1 VWPKEVAEDKRTIRD
16 VELVASDRAEY
27 AMLGEL
33 EIPISEPVETMEAGE
48 RVLKIITTGADAEQL
63 KKHGFEPMLPRSH
76 ALKGGVKTLANSP
89 LPEPT
94 IYCQTPI
101 AIDTADCDFPQYENQ
116 TGDACLATFGGRGL
130 FEEIQNTVLST
141 GTVRITPV
149 VIGGTATGARK
160 IAGIRFGPPVGT
172 TPIPTHY
179 ILATHHAREWMSTA
193 IAVKMM
199 RYLRDVTNG
208 AIDPSVREKLQS
220 AAVVIVPV
228 VNPDGYDFTHD
239 PNGDRSWR
247 PNRNLAANVQ
257 DGTDINRNY
266 AGNWSQSGLAD
277 NVSVSAGPGNWRGP
291 SAASEPETQAIQS
304 LFDSPGP
311 FPQSKPLTAMSY
323 HTYANI
329 VIYSTGWKLKAD
341 STGPACYPNANCLNP
356 DSAPIRSL
364 FGNHAVSNFADP
376 DSGGVVFPND
386 KRYLIDQ
393 ERSNGYTTT
402 GDFLQ
407 YAQYQKGVMAVTPEF
422 GGTASEFYPECLTP
436 SQRIT
441 LLGKFFD
448 KQKAQLNK
456 LLAATA
462 NLQADYTQ
470 FTTGRQGP
478 IYVWR
483 EKALTSGT
491 PAAIDDINANPTVLV
506 TRSAASGTTPWTA
519 TVNGVAGLQTFNLR
533 RTGKFYNVF
542 GFQMPNAMQ
551 LPCTITP
558 TGSEVPIKMGG
569 CTGTIDLCD
578 PLRLIRTGGFAH
590 FDRIRANGARDCGYK
605 ANTTTLSDST
615 LEIQANFG
623 GNARTALLSFTLRWS
638 AQASTIPIRLQREVP
653 GFTVG
658 STRWEDVTT
667 WPLEAPSYELRTP
680 SFSNFGDTKANND
693 TLRSFAF
700 ESQLKTL
707 PSGQKQTERFRFYYP
722 PGTPGSFEV
731 LDLIVSSREG
741 VL

>member
-33 EIPISEPVETMEAGE
+33 EIPISEPAETMEAGE

-63 KKHGFEPMLPRSH
+63 RKYGFEPMLPRSH
-76 ALKGGVKTLANSP
+76 APKGGVKTLVNGP
-89 LPEPT
+89 PPPT
-94 IYCQTPI
+94 SVCSQPNPI
-101 AIDTADCDFPQYENQ
+101 DSSDCDFPWYENV
-116 TGDACLATFGGRGL
+116 TGDACLTSGGARGL
-130 FEEIQNTVLST
+130 LEEMQNMAVTT
-141 GTVRITPV
+141 GNVRITPTQ
-149 VIGGTATGARK
+149 IGATPNGKK
-160 IAGIRFGPPVGT
+160 IVGVRFGPPVGT

-208 AIDPSVREKLQS
+208 AIDPSFRERLLS
-220 AAVVIVPV
+220 TAVIIVPV
-228 VNPDGYDFTHD
+228 VNPDGYDFTHS

-247 PNRNLAANVQ
+247 QNRNGVNGSQGV
-257 DGTDINRNY
+257 DINRNY
-266 AGNWSQSGLAD
+266 AGNWSQSKLAD
-277 NVSVSAGPGNWRGP
+277 SVDFSDLGGSSVWRGP
-291 SAASEPETQAIQS
+291 SAASELETQAIQGM
-304 LFDSPGP
+304 FGSPGP
-311 FPQSKPLTAMSY
+311 FPQSSPLTAMSY
-323 HTYANI
+323 HTYGNL
-329 VIYSTGWKLKAD
+329 VIYSTGWKPAAD
-341 STGPACYPNANCLNP
+341 SSGPSCYPNANCLNP

-364 FGNHAVSNFADP
+364 FGNHATSNFVDP
-376 DSGGVVFPND
+376 DSGVFLFPAR
-386 KRYLIDQ
+386 RYLIDQ

-422 GGTASEFYPECLTP
+422 GGTASEFYPECQTP

-470 FTTGRQGP
+470 FTTGREGP
-478 IYVWR
+478 AYVWR
-483 EKALTSGT
+483 EKALTGGQ
-491 PAAIDDINANPTVLV
+491 PAAIDDINANPTILV
-506 TRSAASGTTPWTA
+506 TRSAAWGTNPWTA
-519 TVNGVAGLQTFNLR
+519 AVAGLAGNQTFNLR
-533 RTGKFYNVF
+533 RQGKFYNVF

-551 LPCTITP
+551 LPCSITP

-578 PLRLIRTGGFAH
+578 PLRLPRTGGFTH
-590 FDRIRANGARDCGYK
+590 FDRIRANGARDCGYI

-615 LEIQANFG
+615 LEIQSTLGA
-623 GNARTALLSFTLRWS
+623 NARTALLSFTVRWS

-653 GFTVG
+653 GFIVG
-658 STRWEDVTT
+658 TTRWEDVTT
-667 WPLEAPSYELRTP
+667 WPLESPAFELRTP
-680 SFSNFGDTKANND
+680 SFSNAGPTKANKD

-707 PSGQKQTERFRFYYP
+707 SSGQKQTERFRLYYP
-722 PGTPGSFEV
+722 PGNPGNFEV
-731 LDLIVSSREG
+731 LDIILSWREG